1 VGVLRPLGEPGE
13 RVYVEGVE
21 EYSGD
26 PINIKEF
33 SEFTLEVRGGRAYVQ
48 GRPLLTSAGP
58 VEVEKV
64 REGRIR

>member
-1 VGVLRPLGEPGE
+1 M
-13 RVYVEGVE
+13 EGVE